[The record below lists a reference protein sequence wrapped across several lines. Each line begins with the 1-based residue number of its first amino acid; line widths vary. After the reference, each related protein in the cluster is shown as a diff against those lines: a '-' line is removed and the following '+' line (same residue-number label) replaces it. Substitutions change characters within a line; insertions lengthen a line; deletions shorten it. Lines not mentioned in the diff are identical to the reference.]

1 MKTAQYMLA
10 VQLFNGDGET
20 TVYRL
25 PYEAVRIVEVEI
37 GTARAGDELVGPT
50 AIDAYAFMGREVYF
64 TSAPNG
70 PFDITY
76 LFDSEAATNKVKG
89 A

>member
-1 MKTAQYMLA
+1 METAQYMLA

-25 PYEAVRIVEVEI
+25 HRIPVRIVEVEI
-37 GTARAGDELVGPT
+37 GTGRAERELVNPIP
-50 AIDAYAFMGREVYF
+50 IDAYTFIGREVYF

-76 LFDSEAATNKVKG
+76 LYDSEAVTNKAKG